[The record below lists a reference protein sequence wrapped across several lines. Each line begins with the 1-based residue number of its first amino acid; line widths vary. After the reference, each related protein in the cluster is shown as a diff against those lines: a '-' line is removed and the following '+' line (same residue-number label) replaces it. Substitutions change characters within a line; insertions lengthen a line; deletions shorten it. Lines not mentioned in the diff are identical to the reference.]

1 MSDVDC
7 HAAEERLQA
16 YLDRALE
23 ARDAAE
29 VERHLAG
36 CAYCRERYA
45 FEARLRD
52 RVRSCCAGAPDGF
65 VERLRVRLKT
75 YVE

>member
-7 HAAEERLQA
+7 RAAEQRLQA

-29 VERHLAG
+29 VERHLADCG
-36 CAYCRERYA
+36 YCRERYE

-52 RVRSCCAGAPDGF
+52 RVRSCCAAPDGF
-65 VERLRVRLKT
+65 VERLRVRLQG

>member
-7 HAAEERLQA
+7 RLAEERLHA

-23 ARDAAE
+23 ARDAAA
-29 VERHLAG
+29 VERHLADCG
-36 CAYCRERYA
+36 YCRERYA

-65 VERLRVRLKT
+65 VERLRVRLQG